1 MVEPKGT
8 GLTLLYVSSVLMALS
23 WLTVLARLSVRRW
36 LKPEAMGMDD
46 YFMVIGLLLYSVTSC
61 LVIVCCFYGAGQR
74 SEDLNA
80 ADIMKGTKLFFIAE
94 FFYAACT
101 APIKGS
107 ICVCLLRIADSR
119 RRFVWSLWTI
129 IAATTIAPVIFIFVV
144 ANICH
149 PITDLWGETVEGS
162 CNMSLNSSVSYFF
175 SAVSIFTDWA
185 MAILPAVLL
194 WNVQLK
200 RRVKGSVTLILG
212 LAAFASCATIVRLRF
227 LTLYN
232 DQSEFMFSTGQI
244 GLWSVIEEGIG
255 ITAGSMPALRPVLSL
270 PFFNHFSRHGSRSGG
285 SGAGTLQ
292 STANGLQGRR
302 AHNGDTVG
310 MSTLRS
316 QRNQRGK
323 DEVSGDGESQK
334 YILKETQVSVTAEAY
349 SGGDAWRRQQTL
361 GWTNSEN
368 GE

>member
-8 GLTLLYVSSVLMALS
+8 GVTLLYVASILMALS

-36 LKPEAMGMDD
+36 LKPEAMGLDD
-46 YFMVIGLLLYSVTSC
+46 YFMVIGL
-61 LVIVCCFYGAGQR
+61 
-74 SEDLNA
+74 
-80 ADIMKGTKLFFIAE
+80 LFFIAE

-107 ICVCLLRIADSR
+107 ICVCLLRIADAR
-119 RRFVWSLWTI
+119 RRFVWSLWAI

-149 PITDLWGETVEGS
+149 PITDLWGETTEGS

-185 MAILPAVLL
+185 MAILPGVLL

-227 LTLYN
+227 LTMYN
-232 DQSEFMFSTGQI
+232 DQTEFMLSTGQI

-270 PFFNHFSRHGSRSGG
+270 PFFNRFSRSGSGG
-285 SGAGTLQ
+285 SGAGTLR
-292 STANGLQGRR
+292 SSANGLQGRR
-302 AHNGDTVG
+302 THNGDTVG
-310 MSTLRS
+310 MNTLRS
-316 QRNQRGK
+316 QRNPRSK
-323 DEVSGDGESQK
+323 NDVSGDGESQK

-349 SGGDAWRRQQTL
+349 SGGDEWKRQQTL

-368 GE
+368 SD